1 MSCFGTPYQNV
12 IYACF
17 GSGGRCAVSEGV
29 EQLETLIRIS
39 MTKDFTGVPILST
52 VPMFVNPEKRYD
64 AGNIC
69 DLKTQGFELYQV
81 LYKYF
86 IF

>member
-1 MSCFGTPYQNV
+1 MCRL
-12 IYACF
+12 C
-17 GSGGRCAVSEGV
+17 GSGKLVAGMG
-29 EQLETLIRIS
+29 TIGNFIRIS

-52 VPMFVNPEKRYD
+52 VPMFINPEKRYD
-64 AGNIC
+64 AWNVC